1 MYAGH
6 LPFIPLQQHQ
16 AWVKQGDKRFEKLID
31 TAQDSTKERL
41 QGESFSCNLMN
52 DINLG
57 AEVLDGLEEEKWLS
71 NRWLSEHTHH
81 SNDESKN
88 KTKTISVGNWRQYN
102 VHQQEPN
109 YSQTRQEDGV
119 HDQKIPV
126 SNILEDQFHGVVVSQ
141 YLAVTHRYL
150 NTVRKAEHN
159 HIGGDEAHCAHHDQY
174 GIKGYCHKTS
184 SPHRLKGYMSAKLLD
199 LDDKKEVVFSLSIK
213 KHNRDIFS
221 SFIPGKC
228 TPHMLLKFDLFT
240 TLALLQEDAG
250 ARLALLGPEC
260 NESKDSCTDSTPV
273 PCSSPARS
281 DLATQREC
289 SVGRLSRKTKALRMR
304 MRRAAETRYKDYI
317 SSSDEDH

>member
-1 MYAGH
+1 M
-6 LPFIPLQQHQ
+6 
-16 AWVKQGDKRFEKLID
+16 KQGDKRFGKLID
-31 TAQDSTKERL
+31 TPQDSTKERL

-81 SNDESKN
+81 SNNESKN
-88 KTKTISVGNWRQYN
+88 KTETILASNWQQYN

-109 YSQTRQEDGV
+109 YSQTRQEEGV
-119 HDQKIPV
+119 RDQKIPV
-126 SNILEDQFHGVVVSQ
+126 SNILEDQFHGIMVCLSMTQ
-141 YLAVTHRYL
+141 QYL

-159 HIGGDEAHCAHHDQY
+159 HIGGDEAHCAHRDEY
-174 GIKGYCHKTS
+174 GISKGYCHKTS
-184 SPHRLKGYMSAKLLD
+184 SPQRLKGYMSAKLSD
-199 LDDKKEVVFSLSIK
+199 LDDKKEVVLSLSIQ

-221 SFIPGKC
+221 FTARKC

-240 TLALLQEDAG
+240 SLAILQEDAR
-250 ARLALLGPEC
+250 AQLALPGSEC
-260 NESKDSCTDSTPV
+260 NESKDSCTDSTPL

-281 DLATQREC
+281 DPTAQREC
-289 SVGRLSRKTKALRMR
+289 SVGKLSRKTKALRMR
-304 MRRAAETRYKDYI
+304 MRRTAESRYEDYI